1 LTIEIDDAG
10 TGDILYGVV
19 IGAYRP
25 EDDHFVYDMIDVR
38 YFQEPVYGKKRHL
51 NEARRIALRL
61 VDRLGLR
68 EEEKIIICTGDV
80 LNEAAEAL
88 IEQYGEERI
97 ERGKIEGRAQ
107 FLVERA
113 YTDEL
118 RNIGYEARDDRTEKW
133 GKNFWHMYNWVR
145 KNPERRLRWTKSA
158 FPNLK
163 KYPLF
168 K

>member
-1 LTIEIDDAG
+1 
-10 TGDILYGVV
+10 
-19 IGAYRP
+19 
-25 EDDHFVYDMIDVR
+25 MIDVR
-38 YFQEPVYGKKRHL
+38 YYQEPVYGRKRHL

-61 VDRLGLR
+61 VERLGLG
-68 EEEKIIICTGDV
+68 EDEKILICTGDV

-88 IEQYGEERI
+88 LERYGEERI

-118 RNIGYEARDDRTEKW
+118 RNIGYEPREDRTEKW
-133 GKNFWHMYNWVR
+133 GKNFWHMYNWV
-145 KNPERRLRWTKSA
+145 KKDPKRRLRWTKSA

-168 K
+168 R

>member
-1 LTIEIDDAG
+1 MTIEIDDAG

-38 YFQEPVYGKKRHL
+38 YFQEPVYNKKRHL

-61 VDRLGLR
+61 VDRLGLK
-68 EEEKIIICTGDV
+68 EEEKILICTGDV

-88 IEQYGEERI
+88 LEQYGEERI
-97 ERGKIEGRAQ
+97 VRGKIEGRAQ
-107 FLVERA
+107 FLVEQA

-118 RNIGYEARDDRTEKW
+118 SNIGYEARDDRTEKW
-133 GKNFWHMYNWVR
+133 GKNFWHMYNWV
-145 KNPERRLRWTKSA
+145 KKDPERRLRWTKSA

>member
-1 LTIEIDDAG
+1 MTIEIDDAG

-25 EDDHFVYDMIDVR
+25 EDDHFIYDMIDVR
-38 YFQEPVYGKKRHL
+38 YFQEPVYDKRRHL

-61 VDRLGLR
+61 VDRLGLK

-88 IEQYGEERI
+88 NEQYGEERI

-107 FLVERA
+107 FLVEQA

-118 RNIGYEARDDRTEKW
+118 SNIGYEARDDRTEKW
-133 GKNFWHMYNWVR
+133 GKNFWHMYNWV
-145 KNPERRLRWTKSA
+145 KKDPERRLRWTKSA